1 MSACRAS
8 ARYFSMRARHT
19 RMLHRNS
26 IFLVARGAARQTKYH
41 HTQQAMSVVR
51 ASLLGAVDGAI
62 TSFAIV
68 AGANALTSSRSTVL
82 VVGSSSLLADG
93 VSMGVSEYLSS
104 ASEKAAEKKTSAR
117 PVVQGALCLTSFVM
131 AGVVPLGAY
140 LASESL
146 LAASAIFLLELMALG
161 GARTALSGEPLF
173 VGLAQT
179 TLLGA
184 FAGSVALGVGWLS
197 AQFL

>member
-1 MSACRAS
+1 
-8 ARYFSMRARHT
+8 
-19 RMLHRNS
+19 
-26 IFLVARGAARQTKYH
+26 
-41 HTQQAMSVVR
+41 MSVVR

-68 AGANALTSSRSTVL
+68 AGANALTSSLSTVL

-104 ASEKAAEKKTSAR
+104 ASEKAAEKKTSSR
-117 PVVQGALCLTSFVM
+117 PVVQGALCLGSFVT

-140 LASESL
+140 LASESI
-146 LAASAIFLLELMALG
+146 LAASAVFLLELMALG
-161 GARTALSGEPLF
+161 SARTALSGEALF